1 MPQPH
6 EFAALAEAAFNA
18 RDEAGLRALWT
29 DDFHFVGPDNETRGI
44 EAMIARE
51 HALWNAFPDA
61 RASVRFVAAG
71 DGIAVLQTTMTG
83 THTGPLDLGG
93 GALPA
98 SGRTLEVAFS
108 VHLHLRGDKA
118 CGERVFYDRL
128 GFLRQLGVMPEAA
141 AA

>member
-29 DDFHFVGPDNETRGI
+29 DDFHFVGPDNETRGV

-51 HALWNAFPDA
+51 HALWSAFPDA
-61 RASVRFVAAG
+61 RASVRFVASG

-83 THTGPLDLGG
+83 TQTGPLDLGRDP
-93 GALPA
+93 LPA
-98 SGRTLEVAFS
+98 SGRKVEIAFS
-108 VHLHLRGDKA
+108 VHLHLRGDRA

-128 GFLRQLGVMPEAA
+128 GMLRQLGVLLPEAA
-141 AA
+141 